1 MVNIVV
7 PIMATG
13 VGEAASIIAVIQIS
27 ERILSLCWKYY
38 SGVRNAEGDV
48 KRLCDKVTALSSVL
62 KALQA
67 LADDPRATRLP
78 TLDVRRIEQY
88 LSELEELSG
97 RLDPGRIRRLGRLF
111 KWPFTKEDVDEKIA
125 ILERHQATFDS
136 ALMVDQ
142 TALILNVHGNLNAA
156 RADIKVGTED
166 QYLAK
171 LSCADG
177 AAFDSYRGQHEPQ
190 CLPDTRVD
198 LLRQIMEWSA
208 NPCDKCIF
216 WLSGMAGTGKSTI
229 ARTIARRLNSQKRLG
244 ASFFF
249 SRGEG
254 DLANAA
260 KFFCTLAFQL
270 ASISS
275 ILKSNIC
282 QAIAKR
288 SDIGQKSLRDQWEQ
302 LIHRPLAALKGNEL
316 QFSDLILV
324 IDALDECGNQN
335 DIRAILQLLAEA
347 KTLSFIRL
355 RIFVTSRPETPIQL
369 GFKALPG
376 NVHEDFVLHSISQP
390 IVRHDIYAFLKD
402 EMGKINKEHLLPADW
417 PGKQNIEL
425 LVQQAHGL
433 FIYAATVCRF
443 IRDPD
448 WDPERRLCLVLN
460 DSAVA
465 KDDTT
470 GQSPTVELDEM
481 YTKVLN
487 HSVMGNCPEQS
498 KPEFIKRFKQIVG
511 PIVILFDSLSTTTLD
526 KLLDVPNWK
535 TDSKILL
542 RLNSLLDVPENQ
554 DSPIRLL
561 HPSFRDFLLD
571 KKRCSDS
578 RFWVDKEEMHK
589 NLAERCLWL
598 LSKSLRR
605 NICNLHTPGTLTC
618 ELEKRT
624 VEQHL
629 PAPIQYACRYWV
641 DHLQLGKNGLCNDN
655 GPVHM
660 FLQTHFL
667 HWLEAL
673 SLIGE
678 ISKGVLIIMALQS
691 ILTELDKQTDLLA
704 MVNDAKRFIL
714 INRSIIEKA
723 PLQTYSSALVFS
735 PKKSI
740 IRTQFST
747 QFPAWIKSLPIVEEG
762 WNPSLQILEGH
773 SDWVW
778 SVAFSPDGKQ
788 LASGSYDH
796 TVMLWDAET
805 GAVQSTLK
813 GHLGSV
819 QSVAFS
825 PDGKQLAS
833 GSGDHTV
840 MLWDAETGAVQ
851 STLKGHSGS
860 VRSVA
865 FSPDG
870 KRLASGSDDYT
881 VMLWDAE
888 TGAVQSTLK
897 GHSGLVRSVAFSPD
911 GKQLVSGSDDHTV
924 MLRDVETGAVQST
937 LKGHSDLVWSVAFS
951 PDGKQLVSG
960 SDDLTVMLWDAETGA
975 VQSTLKGHSGS
986 VWSVTFSPDGK
997 RLASGSSDH
1006 TVMLWD
1012 AETGA
1017 VQSTLKGHSGWVR
1030 SVAFSPDGKQLV
1042 SGSGDLTVMLWD
1054 AETGSVQSTLKG
1066 HSGLVQS
1073 VAFSPDGKQLAS
1085 GSDDHTVML
1094 WDAETGSVQS
1104 TLKGHS
1110 GLVQSVAFS
1119 PDGKQL
1125 ASGSDDHTVMLW
1137 DAETGAV
1144 QSTLKGHSSW
1154 VQSVAF
1160 LPDGKQLASGSYD
1173 HTVMLWDAE
1182 TGAVQS
1188 TLKGHSSW
1196 VQSVAFSPDGK
1207 QLASGSYDHTVMLW
1221 DAETGA
1227 VQSTLKG
1234 HSDLVRSVA
1243 FSPDGKQL
1251 VSGSDDHTVMLW
1263 DAETGAVQ
1271 STLKGRSDA
1280 KSCIQNSLYML
1291 DETGQWVTWKGYSA
1305 LFLPPDR
1312 RPTFYTIQDSVLAIG
1327 HRSGSLTILK
1337 IDPNVDPL
1345 QL

>member
-1 MVNIVV
+1 
-7 PIMATG
+7 MATG
-13 VGEAASIIAVIQIS
+13 LGEAASIIAVIQIS

-48 KRLCDKVTALSSVL
+48 KRLCDKVTALSSIL

-78 TLDVRRIEQY
+78 TLDVRQIEQC
-88 LSELEELSG
+88 LSELEELRG
-97 RLDPGRIRRLGRLF
+97 RLDPGKVRRLGRRF
-111 KWPFTKEDVDEKIA
+111 KWPFTKEDVDKKVA
-125 ILERHQATFDS
+125 ILEQHQATFNF
-136 ALMVDQ
+136 ALTVDQ
-142 TALILNVHGNLNAA
+142 TALSLDVHENLNAA

-166 QYLAK
+166 QSLAK

-177 AAFDSYRGQHEPQ
+177 AAFDSYRSQHEPQ

-208 NPCDKCIF
+208 NPHDKCIF

-229 ARTIARRLNSQKRLG
+229 ARTIARRLNSQQRLG

-254 DLANAA
+254 DLANAT
-260 KFFCTLAFQL
+260 KFFCTLASQL
-270 ASISS
+270 ASMSS

-288 SDIGQKSLRDQWEQ
+288 CDIGQKSLRDQWEQ
-302 LIHRPLAALKGNEL
+302 LIYQPLAALKSNEL
-316 QFSDLILV
+316 QSSDLILV

-369 GFKALPG
+369 GFKDLPG
-376 NVHEDFVLHSISQP
+376 NVHRDFVLHSISQP
-390 IVRHDIYAFLKD
+390 IVGHDIYTFLKD
-402 EMGKINKEHLLPADW
+402 EMGKINKEHLPADW

-465 KDDTT
+465 KGDTT
-470 GQSPTVELDEM
+470 SQSPTVELDEM

-487 HSVMGNCPEQS
+487 HSVIGNCSEQN
-498 KPEFIKRFKQIVG
+498 KLEFIRRFKQIVG
-511 PIVILFDSLSTTTLD
+511 PIVILFDSLSTAALD
-526 KLLDVPNWK
+526 KLLDMPNWK

-542 RLNSLLDVPENQ
+542 RLHSLLDVPEYQ

-571 KKRCSDS
+571 KKRCKDS

-589 NLAERCLWL
+589 DLAERCLGL

-605 NICNLHTPGTLTC
+605 NICNLHTPGTLAC
-618 ELEKRT
+618 ELERKT

-641 DHLQLGKNGLCNDN
+641 DHLQLGKDGLCNDN

-660 FLQTHFL
+660 FLRKHFL

-678 ISKGVLIIMALQS
+678 TSKGVLIITALQS
-691 ILTELDKQTDLLA
+691 ILTKLNKETDLLA
-704 MVNDAKRFIL
+704 MVNDARRFIL
-714 INRSIIEKA
+714 NNRSIIEKA

-740 IRTQFST
+740 IRTRFST
-747 QFPAWIKSLPIVEEG
+747 QIPAWIKSLPIVEEG
-762 WNPSLQILEGH
+762 WNPSLQTLEGH
-773 SDWVW
+773 LSLVL
-778 SVAFSPDGKQ
+778 SVAFSPDGKR
-788 LASGSYDH
+788 LASGSSDYTVMIWDAETGAMQSSLKGHSDSVRSVAFSPDGKRLASGSHDH

-805 GAVQSTLK
+805 GAVQSTLR
-813 GHLGSV
+813 GHSDSV
-819 QSVAFS
+819 LSVAFS
-825 PDGKQLAS
+825 PDGKRLAS
-833 GSGDHTV
+833 GSHDHTV

-851 STLKGHSGS
+851 STLKGHSNL
-860 VRSVA
+860 VQSVA

-870 KRLASGSDDYT
+870 KRLASGSHDHT

-888 TGAVQSTLK
+888 TGAVQK
-897 GHSGLVRSVAFSPD
+897 
-911 GKQLVSGSDDHTV
+911 
-924 MLRDVETGAVQST
+924 
-937 LKGHSDLVWSVAFS
+937 
-951 PDGKQLVSG
+951 
-960 SDDLTVMLWDAETGA
+960 TGA

-986 VWSVTFSPDGK
+986 VLSVAFSPDGK
-997 RLASGSSDH
+997 RLASGSYDH
-1006 TVMLWD
+1006 TVILWD

-1017 VQSTLKGHSGWVR
+1017 VQSTLKS
-1030 SVAFSPDGKQLV
+1030 
-1042 SGSGDLTVMLWD
+1042 
-1054 AETGSVQSTLKG
+1054 
-1066 HSGLVQS
+1066 
-1073 VAFSPDGKQLAS
+1073 
-1085 GSDDHTVML
+1085 
-1094 WDAETGSVQS
+1094 
-1104 TLKGHS
+1104 
-1110 GLVQSVAFS
+1110 
-1119 PDGKQL
+1119 
-1125 ASGSDDHTVMLW
+1125 
-1137 DAETGAV
+1137 
-1144 QSTLKGHSSW
+1144 
-1154 VQSVAF
+1154 
-1160 LPDGKQLASGSYD
+1160 
-1173 HTVMLWDAE
+1173 
-1182 TGAVQS
+1182 
-1188 TLKGHSSW
+1188 
-1196 VQSVAFSPDGK
+1196 
-1207 QLASGSYDHTVMLW
+1207 
-1221 DAETGA
+1221 
-1227 VQSTLKG
+1227 
-1234 HSDLVRSVA
+1234 
-1243 FSPDGKQL
+1243 
-1251 VSGSDDHTVMLW
+1251 
-1263 DAETGAVQ
+1263 
-1271 STLKGRSDA
+1271 RSDA

-1291 DETGQWVTWKGYSA
+1291 DETGQWVTWKGHNA
-1305 LFLPPDR
+1305 LFLPIDR
-1312 RPTFYTIQDSVLAIG
+1312 RPTSHTIQDSILAIG
-1327 HRSGSLTILK
+1327 HRSGPPTVLK